1 MNAIHLTH
9 PRHTS
14 DSAVVCDAL
23 WRRIMGEED
32 YLGSLRG
39 ESSFATGAHPNAAV
53 AISPI
58 WLLQKMNLIFFHA
71 GRRAKAGF
79 PSKQPSS
86 QLLLPC
92 RHSSYGA
99 IRVWPLSQDKH
110 AHFEFQILK
119 NNILSFTFLSLFIY
133 TPGWKY
139 EGFLKQIYRDE
150 IFLRSLESNEG
161 DKSAVH
167 PQD

>member
-1 MNAIHLTH
+1 MWCTLAK
-9 PRHTS
+9 
-14 DSAVVCDAL
+14 
-23 WRRIMGEED
+23 D
-32 YLGSLRG
+32 YGRGGGLGSLRG

-58 WLLQKMNLIFFHA
+58 RLLQRMNLIFFHA
-71 GRRAKAGF
+71 GRRTKAGF
-79 PSKQPSS
+79 PSKQPSP

-99 IRVWPLSQDKH
+99 NRVWPLSQ
-110 AHFEFQILK
+110 AK
-119 NNILSFTFLSLFIY
+119 NMLILSFRFWRTTFSVSHFFHSSY
-133 TPGWKY
+133 TEWKY